1 MKNTIQIIH
10 VVPLS
15 GVGKKSGNHYDMRLA
30 QCIVQK
36 VDRET
41 GAVTPLIGEMVLPER
56 FKEIQPGMYEVEF
69 EVAIDNSKRVGAVVS
84 TMVPVAAGRVQSP
97 PPAAPAPAPAKAA

>member
-10 VVPLS
+10 IVPLT
-15 GVGKKSGNHYDMRLA
+15 GVGKKTGNHYDMRLA

-41 GAVTPLIGEMVLPER
+41 GAITPLIGELVLPER
-56 FKEIQPGMYEVEF
+56 YKEIQPGMYEVEF

-84 TMVPVAAGRVQSP
+84 TMVPVGAARSQ
-97 PPAAPAPAPAKAA
+97 ATAPAPQAKAA